1 MSSDDRLHGRLGRTG
16 LSVSR
21 LWLGTVNFGG
31 RVDEP
36 AAHRLLDHALG
47 HGIDVIDTANIY
59 GWRVHKGWAE
69 EVIGT
74 WLDRGSR
81 RDEVVLATKVGH
93 PMSDAPNDGGL
104 SVRNIVA
111 SCEASLRRLRTEWID
126 LYQIHHVDRG
136 VSWDEVWEAMEILL
150 RQGKIRYVGT
160 SNAAGWDL
168 AAAQEAA
175 RRRGLLGLAS
185 EQCLYNLVTRHP
197 ELEVLP
203 AATAYGIGVSVW
215 SPLHSGLLGGVL
227 RKRAEGTAVKSA
239 QGRAAAAL
247 EVHRDVIAEYERL
260 CAEFGRSPAE
270 VGLAWVLSRP
280 GVTAAVIGPR
290 TTAHVDDAIRA
301 LETPLSEA
309 QTARLEALF
318 PPLGNGLPAP
328 DAWIG

>member
-1 MSSDDRLHGRLGRTG
+1 MSSDDRLHRRLGRTG
-16 LSVSR
+16 LIVSR

-36 AAHRLLDHALG
+36 AAHRLLDHALERG
-47 HGIDVIDTANIY
+47 VNVIDTANIY
-59 GWRVHKGWAE
+59 GWRVRKGWTE
-69 EVIGT
+69 EVIGR
-74 WLDRGSR
+74 WLGRRSR
-81 RDEVVLATKVGH
+81 RDRVVLATKVGH

-104 SVRNIVA
+104 SARNIVA
-111 SCEASLRRLRTEWID
+111 SCEASLRRLRTDWID
-126 LYQIHHVDRG
+126 LYQLHHVDRA
-136 VSWDEVWEAMEILL
+136 VSWDEVWEAMEILV
-150 RQGKIRYVGT
+150 RQGKIRYVGS

-168 AAAQEAA
+168 AAAQETAA
-175 RRRGLLGLAS
+175 GRGLLGLAS

-203 AATAYGIGVSVW
+203 AAGAYGIGVSVW
-215 SPLHSGLLGGVL
+215 SPLHGGLLGGVL
-227 RKRAEGTAVKSA
+227 RKQAEGTAVKSA

-247 EVHRDVIAEYERL
+247 ADHRDAIAEYERL

-290 TTAHVDDAIRA
+290 TTAHVDDALRA
-301 LETPLSEA
+301 LETPLPEA

-318 PPLGNGLPAP
+318 PPVGNGLPAP